1 MDRDKLF
8 NMLGYSQETDDDDL
22 GMILSNNAD
31 MGSNEG
37 CLISVKQFKKLT
49 EDIKQWRINKNAA
62 MGL

>member
-8 NMLGYSQETDDDDL
+8 NMLGYSSETDDDDL

-31 MGSNEG
+31 MGSSEG
-37 CLISVKQFKKLT
+37 CLISVKKFEKLT